1 MFGVC
6 FWAPPHHYVVPSPYK
21 QGESAVREIVAL
33 RKVSCTL
40 CSVSCTLYSVS
51 CTLYSVLC
59 TLASFLRNNLRRVL
73 PHYRAYVK
81 GDDEEDDE
89 GGHTDAEEEGHD
101 GRDEVGRNELL
112 PAPIL

>member
-21 QGESAVREIVAL
+21 QGESAVRAIVEL
-33 RKVSCTL
+33 RK
-40 CSVSCTLYSVS
+40 VS

-59 TLASFLRNNLRRVL
+59 TLNSLFRNNLRRVL
-73 PHYRAYVK
+73 LHHGADVE

-89 GGHTDAEEEGHD
+89 GSHTDAEEEGHCW
-101 GRDEVGRNELL
+101 
-112 PAPIL
+112 